1 MGEPP
6 DWYTHLQAARYLK
19 VDPERL
25 LEMGVYWKNWAIAA
39 INEEAEAQKII
50 EAHNAGARK

>member
-1 MGEPP
+1 MNEPP
-6 DWYTHLQAARYLK
+6 DWYTHLQAARYLQ

-25 LEMGVYWKNWAIAA
+25 LEMPVYWKNWAIAA

-50 EAHNAGARK
+50 EAHNSRK

>member
-6 DWYTHLQAARYLK
+6 DWYKHIQAARYLK

-25 LEMGVYWKNWAIAA
+25 LEMGLIWKNWALVAMS
-39 INEEAEAQKII
+39 EEAEAQKII
-50 EAHNAGARK
+50 EQHNAGARK